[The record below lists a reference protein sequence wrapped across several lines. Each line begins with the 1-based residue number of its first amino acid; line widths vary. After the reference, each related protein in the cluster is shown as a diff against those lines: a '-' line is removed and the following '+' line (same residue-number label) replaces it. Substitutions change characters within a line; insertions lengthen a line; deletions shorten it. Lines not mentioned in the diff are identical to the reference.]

1 MREYVL
7 MTDSCCDLPDQMA
20 KDLQLEVLPL
30 TMHMDGQDYPNTL
43 DGAAISNEEFYRRI
57 RAGKMA
63 TTSAVNVGQFEDAM
77 SAILEQ
83 GKDILCISFSS
94 ALSTTYQSA
103 CIAAETVLAKHP
115 EGRIRVIDS
124 LSASLGQGLLM
135 YLTAHKKLEENLTL
149 DQLGDWVEENKLH
162 VCHWFTVDDLNYL
175 KKGGRVSAAT
185 ALVGTMLSI
194 KPIMHTSD
202 EGKLTVVGKAR
213 GRKSSLNTLIDTVGR
228 LGINLQDQV
237 MFICQADCQA
247 EAEAVAAQLKQRY
260 GVKEVYIKLHR
271 PRHRQPYRPQ
281 HHGPVLCGNGALSMK
296 WLELKID
303 AAPAGLEPVSALLED
318 LGITGL
324 VIDDEGDFQDFL
336 EHNHAYWDY
345 VDDQLMQE
353 KKGLCRITFY
363 LEDSPDGYNTLAQV
377 RMALSRVKQEHPEYG
392 RLAADHGEH
401 GGRRLG
407 EQLEAVLQAHG
418 DRRPADRHP
427 GVGER
432 RCAGG
437 PGGPAAE
444 PGPHLRHRQPRH
456 HPPVPDGP
464 GKAYHRRPDGAGP
477 GLRQRHSVHCRPAA
491 GGGPGRGLRH

>member
-213 GRKSSLNTLIDTVGR
+213 GRKSSLNTLVDTVGR

-237 MFICQADCQA
+237 MLSARRTARRRRRPWPPSSSSATASKRCISTTSALSSAAIPAPTPWACSLWERSA
-247 EAEAVAAQLKQRY
+247 EHEVAGAEDRR
-260 GVKEVYIKLHR
+260 R
-271 PRHRQPYRPQ
+271 PRRAGARQR
-281 HHGPVLCGNGALSMK
+281 
-296 WLELKID
+296 
-303 AAPAGLEPVSALLED
+303 
-318 LGITGL
+318 T
-324 VIDDEGDFQDFL
+324 
-336 EHNHAYWDY
+336 
-345 VDDQLMQE
+345 
-353 KKGLCRITFY
+353 
-363 LEDSPDGYNTLAQV
+363 
-377 RMALSRVKQEHPEYG
+377 
-392 RLAADHGEH
+392 
-401 GGRRLG
+401 
-407 EQLEAVLQAHG
+407 
-418 DRRPADRHP
+418 
-427 GVGER
+427 
-432 RCAGG
+432 AGG
-437 PGGPAAE
+437 PGHHR
-444 PGPHLRHRQPRH
+444 PGH
-456 HPPVPDGP
+456 
-464 GKAYHRRPDGAGP
+464 
-477 GLRQRHSVHCRPAA
+477 
-491 GGGPGRGLRH
+491 